1 MSNVLEPVEGITV
14 ELWAKAQA
22 KLASGGTQQD
32 AYDICGVHADKWD
45 RVSAEWLARLSN
57 DTDFKIMPIY
67 SAAFTSGA
75 SGNFGSGA
83 DTNENTLSLEKLAEA
98 MAAQD
103 VLCRQGRDAQS
114 VLADFGMTVT
124 DYSNVSS
131 FWFGKM
137 ATDGELAM
145 KFATLSEEYAK
156 KYEAMGAMNGFSAGD
171 LE

>member
-22 KLASGGTQQD
+22 KMASGGTLQD
-32 AYDICGVHADKWD
+32 AYDICGVDAAKWD
-45 RVSAEWLARLSN
+45 RVSAEWLARMSN
-57 DTDFKIMPIY
+57 DTEFKIMPIY

-75 SGNFGSGA
+75 SGNLGA
-83 DTNENTLSLEKLAEA
+83 GTDTNENTISFEKMVEA

-103 VLCRQGRDAQS
+103 VLGKQGRDAQS

-131 FWFGKM
+131 YWFGKM
-137 ATDGELAM
+137 ATDGELGM
-145 KFATLSEEYAK
+145 KFATLSEEYTK
-156 KYEAMGAMNGFSAGD
+156 KYEAMAGDSHGD
-171 LE
+171 LEF